1 MFNENHYFLAVLF
14 LWLDDWQTTRFHGK
28 ISNIIECK
36 GSCESQYPLNGLC
49 YRWISLKGHSHCIC
63 SAPHSSC
70 CVMLALLCAP
80 TGNADWTRADCFFTV
95 VDLTNSSNNLREIH
109 VSILINPSYKMWPSC
124 CVFEQEMHIEWMPI
138 VLFTEFRQNVVWP
151 VTSHTRCSII
161 NRAKHMDENFTW
173 ALFGLGKF
181 LCKRFCW
188 D

>member
-1 MFNENHYFLAVLF
+1 MWVTISIKWIVLQVN
-14 LWLDDWQTTRFHGK
+14 L
-28 ISNIIECK
+28 SK
-36 GSCESQYPLNGLC
+36 GTFTLHLLRSPFF
-49 YRWISLKGHSHCIC
+49 
-63 SAPHSSC
+63 
-70 CVMLALLCAP
+70 LLCHA
-80 TGNADWTRADCFFTV
+80 GLVVCSNRKCRLNEGRLFFTV

-151 VTSHTRCSII
+151 VTSYTRCSII
-161 NRAKHMDENFTW
+161 NSAKHMNENFMW

-181 LCKRFCW
+181 GRFCW